1 MPASALLT
9 RVVENRGGRLGNA
22 AGRQHER
29 ICLAKYD
36 LLQVGPWADLSGKA
50 D

>member
-9 RVVENRGGRLGNA
+9 RVVKTRGGRLGNA

-29 ICLAKYD
+29 TRLAKFD
-36 LLQVGPWADLSGKA
+36 LLQVGPWADLRGKA